1 MANRIFIAGTG
12 RNAGKTSISL
22 GLAESLINEDYR
34 VGYMKPIAQRY
45 AVVDGKKVS
54 EDVLLMK
61 EFFGLK
67 ESPTDMSPFIV
78 EEGFTD
84 KYIKGEVKSPKN
96 KIIRAYK
103 RIEKGNDVVIIEG
116 TGHAGVGSIFNL
128 SNADIARLLDARVL
142 IVSEGGVGS
151 TVDSLTLTNSLFKSQ
166 GCSVLGVIVNKVI
179 ENKLEKIKT
188 LLKKG
193 IKKQNNLRI
202 FGFLPYKSILLEPT
216 LLVVKKA
223 LNLSL
228 INKGDEIISS
238 PTWSKEIEKVI
249 IATMEPHVLMEEV
262 TGTNDNVLI
271 VTSSD
276 RSDAILAALT
286 LYNSGVP
293 NLLGVL
299 LTGSKPPDSIIKV
312 IEKTNLPIM
321 IVDGNVYSIAYLIH
335 DLTVKITQKDEMKI
349 NILTGLFDN
358 YIDKEPL
365 LEGIFTQP
373 EEKPDWLVKITE
385 WWSKI
390 KEFFSKIKEYF
401 QKKPKT

>member
-1 MANRIFIAGTG
+1 MANRIFIAGTR

-22 GLAESLINEDYR
+22 GLAESLINEGYR

-45 AVVDGKKVS
+45 AVVDGEKVS

-96 KIIRAYK
+96 KILRAYK
-103 RIEKGNDVVIIEG
+103 RIEKGSDVVIIEG

-128 SNADIARLLDARVL
+128 SNADIARLLDAQVL

-179 ENKLEKIKT
+179 ENKLEKIKP

-193 IKKQNNLRI
+193 IKKQNNLQI

-238 PTWSKEIEKVI
+238 PGWSKEIEKVI

-286 LYNSGVP
+286 LYHSGVP

-299 LTGSKPPDSIIKV
+299 LTGSKPPDSIVKV
-312 IEKTNLPIM
+312 IEETNLPIM

-365 LEGIFTQP
+365 LEGIFTQL

-401 QKKPKT
+401 QKEPKT